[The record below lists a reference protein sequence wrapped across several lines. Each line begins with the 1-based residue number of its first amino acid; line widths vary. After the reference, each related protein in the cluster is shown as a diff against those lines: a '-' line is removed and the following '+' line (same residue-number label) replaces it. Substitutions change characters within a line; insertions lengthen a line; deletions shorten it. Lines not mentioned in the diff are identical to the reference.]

1 MSVVE
6 NLPSATTERPI
17 GFGRL
22 KRKEDPRFIR
32 GQGRYLD
39 DIRLPG
45 MVHGA
50 VLRSPYAHAKIV
62 SIDTSEALAHPNV
75 AAVVTAKDLETLGL
89 AWMPTISYDTQA
101 VLAGD
106 KVRFQGQEVAFVIAT
121 DEYSANDALAL
132 IDVEYEP
139 LPAVVNARKALDP
152 DAPLIRDDKSGQ
164 VDNLASPTWEAGDE
178 AATDR
183 AFAEADTVVSR
194 DIIYPRCHPAPLET
208 CGIIADFNPE
218 TGQLD
223 IYNGNQAP
231 HAHRTVYAHVAG
243 LAEHMIRIM
252 CSDIGGGFG
261 NKVPVYPGYVCAIA
275 GSIVAGVPVK
285 WVENRSENLTS
296 TGFARDYIMHAE
308 MCSKDGKITGLRVDA
323 IADHGAFDSTA
334 QPTKFPAGFF
344 HIVCGSYDLEASH
357 VKVKAVYSNKAP
369 GGVAYRC
376 SFRITEAV
384 YLVERMVEALAHE
397 MKADPIDL
405 RMRSFI
411 GPEQF
416 PYETTTGWTY
426 DSGEYAKTMAV
437 AMEIAGYEDLRREQA
452 EKRARGELMGIGI
465 SFFTEGVGAG
475 PRKHMDILGLSMN
488 DGADLRVHPS
498 GKAVVSISAQT
509 QGQGHETTFAQ
520 IVAEELGI
528 PPEDVEVRHGD
539 TDKSPYG
546 LGTYGSR
553 STPVS
558 GGAVAVVSRKVRD
571 KAREIAATML
581 ETRPEDLAWEKG
593 RWYVKGDPEIG
604 ALIEDIAARAYSG
617 EAMPAGLEGGLDAQ
631 VIYDPP
637 NLTYPYG
644 AYIAVVDIDPDTAQ
658 VTVRRFIAVD
668 DCGVRINPMIVDG
681 QIHGGLAEGV
691 GIALME
697 LISFDEEGNC
707 LNSSFMDYL
716 IPTALECPDFE
727 LGETITPVPAPS
739 AGREGHRRVTQR
751 GLAAGDRQRGDRRAA
766 RDARGRAHRHALHPG
781 PRVGGDAGTP
791 RAAPMTSAGELHRLA
806 PDVETLAQRLGA
818 VDYLVD
824 EGLATSM
831 FLSLRLPQP
840 LLLEGE
846 AGVGKTEAAK
856 SLAAVLDTPLIR
868 LQCYEGIDAAEA
880 LYEWN
885 YPRQLL
891 SIRLAEA
898 GGETLRE
905 EDLFGPD
912 YLIRRP
918 LLRALEHPG
927 PRPAVLLIDE
937 IDRADDDFEAFLL
950 ELLAEARVTIPELG
964 PVVATHPPIIVLTS
978 NRTRDLHD
986 AVKRRCLY
994 HWIDYPNPEREVD
1007 IIRRR
1012 VRGSSETLAVHVADA
1027 VSRMRDSDVQ
1037 KPPGIAEAIDWLAA
1051 LNVLGIERLDA
1062 AAVDLTLGSVL
1073 KYQEDQEVIRAAGLD
1088 ELVQPR

>member
-1 MSVVE
+1 M
-6 NLPSATTERPI
+6 
-17 GFGRL
+17 
-22 KRKEDPRFIR
+22 
-32 GQGRYLD
+32 
-39 DIRLPG
+39 
-45 MVHGA
+45 
-50 VLRSPYAHAKIV
+50 
-62 SIDTSEALAHPNV
+62 
-75 AAVVTAKDLETLGL
+75 
-89 AWMPTISYDTQA
+89 
-101 VLAGD
+101 
-106 KVRFQGQEVAFVIAT
+106 
-121 DEYSANDALAL
+121 
-132 IDVEYEP
+132 
-139 LPAVVNARKALDP
+139 
-152 DAPLIRDDKSGQ
+152 
-164 VDNLASPTWEAGDE
+164 
-178 AATDR
+178 
-183 AFAEADTVVSR
+183 
-194 DIIYPRCHPAPLET
+194 
-208 CGIIADFNPE
+208 IADFNPE

-243 LAEHMIRIM
+243 LAEHMIRIQ
-252 CSDIGGGFG
+252 CQDIGGGFG

-285 WVENRSENLTS
+285 WVENRTENLVS
-296 TGFARDYIMHAE
+296 TGFARDYVMSAE
-308 MCSKDGKITGLRVDA
+308 MCSKDGKITGLRVDV

-357 VKVKAVYSNKAP
+357 VKVKAIYSNKAP

-376 SFRITEAV
+376 SFRVTEAV
-384 YLVERMVEALAHE
+384 YLVERMVDALALE
-397 MKADPIDL
+397 MKVDPIDL

-411 GPEQF
+411 APEQF

-426 DSGEYAKTMAV
+426 DSGNYAETMRV
-437 AMEIAGYEDLRREQA
+437 AMEMAGYEELRREQA
-452 EKRARGELMGIGI
+452 EKRARGELMGIGV

-475 PRKHMDILGLSMN
+475 PRKHMDILGLAMN

-539 TDKSPYG
+539 TDRSPYG

-571 KAREIAATML
+571 KARRIAGTML
-581 ETRPEDLAWEKG
+581 EASPDDLAWEKG
-593 RWYVKGDPEIG
+593 RWYVKGDPEKG
-604 ALIEDIAARAYSG
+604 ASIDEIAARAYSG
-617 EAMPAGLEGGLDAQ
+617 EEMPEGMEGGLDAQ

-644 AYIAVVDIDPDTAQ
+644 AYIAVVDIDPDTGH

-668 DCGVRINPMIVDG
+668 DCGVRINPMVVDG
-681 QIHGGLAEGV
+681 QIHGGLAEGI

-697 LISFDEEGNC
+697 VLTFDEEGNC

-716 IPTALECPDFE
+716 IPTALETSRLRARRD
-727 LGETITPVPAPS
+727 GHAVPAPP
-739 AGREGHRRVTQR
+739 ARGQGRRRVAER
-751 GLAAGDRQRGDRRAA
+751 RVAAGDRQRGDRRAA
-766 RDARGRAHRHALHPG
+766 RDARRRPRRHALHSG
-781 PRVGGDAGTP
+781 SCLGGDAGAS
-791 RAAPMTSAGELHRLA
+791 RAAAVTKVTGEAAGEIRQLV
-806 PDVETLAQRLGA
+806 PDIETLARRLA
-818 VDYLVD
+818 DVDYLAD

-856 SLAAVLDTPLIR
+856 SLATVLDTPLVR
-868 LQCYEGIDAAEA
+868 LQCYEGIDVAEA

-891 SIRLAEA
+891 SIRLADSS
-898 GGETLRE
+898 GSPIGEE
-905 EDLFGPD
+905 ELFGPD

-950 ELLAEARVTIPELG
+950 ELLADASVTIPEIG
-964 PVVATHPPIIVLTS
+964 TIRATHPPVIVLTS

-994 HWIDYPNPEREVD
+994 HWIAYPTPEREVE
-1007 IIRRR
+1007 IVRRR
-1012 VRGSSETLAVHVADA
+1012 VKGSSETLAVQVANA
-1027 VSRMRDSDVQ
+1027 VSRMRSSDVQ
-1037 KPPGIAEAIDWLAA
+1037 KPPGMAESIDWLAA
-1051 LNVLGIERLDA
+1051 LSLLGIEQLDA
-1062 AAVDLTLGSVL
+1062 DGGGPHARVGAEVQRGPGGDPRGRPGAARG
-1073 KYQEDQEVIRAAGLD
+1073 R
-1088 ELVQPR
+1088 R